1 MVVNPLEVKHHSL
14 TGRITFELMHQAF
27 LNVKRNR
34 GAAGVDKQSIEMF
47 EANLDQNLQ
56 ALMSDLKT
64 RGKFSPQPLRRV
76 LIPKAKGE
84 FRPLGIP
91 VVRDRIAQ
99 DVLRQLLEPLFEP
112 LFHPNSCGFRPKRN
126 CHQAVELVLDIWR
139 DGNRYVLDADISG
152 FFDNIPH
159 HVIMTGLS
167 NVVADGNILGI
178 VEGFLKSGVMEDG
191 VFKPTRIGTPQ
202 GGVISPLLANIAL
215 NYLDWQLQEHGLHF
229 VRYADDFV
237 ALCQSEE
244 QAKEALVLVESL
256 LSTDLELTLCPVKSH
271 LTTFSEGF
279 AFLGFDISSKSVTMR
294 HQSIEKFKD
303 KIREL
308 TCRSYNLDDDR
319 IMRVN
324 QVIRGTANYFAT
336 PFSHNRH
343 LFTKLDKWIRVRL
356 RCMKFNRKWKTDNRR
371 LRLKHF
377 KNRGL
382 LNLRDFYHEP
392 AEQIE

>member
-1 MVVNPLEVKHHSL
+1 MLVNPIKVKHHSL
-14 TGRITFELMHQAF
+14 TGRITPSLVRQAF

-34 GAAGVDKQSIEMF
+34 GAAGIDKQSIQMF

-56 ALMSDLKT
+56 ALLSDLKT
-64 RGKFSPQPLRRV
+64 RGDFSPQPLRRV
-76 LIPKAKGE
+76 LIPKGKGK

-91 VVRDRIAQ
+91 VIRDRVAQ

-126 CHQAVELVLDIWR
+126 CHQAVERVLSIWR
-139 DGNRYVLDADISG
+139 EGFPHVLDADISG

-167 NVVADGNILGI
+167 NVVADGNILCL
-178 VEGFLKSGVMEDG
+178 VEQFLKSGVMEDG
-191 VFKPTRIGTPQ
+191 VFKPTHIGTPQ

-215 NYLDWQLQEHGLHF
+215 NFLDWHLQDHGLHF

-237 ALCQSEE
+237 VLCQSEE
-244 QAKEALVLVESL
+244 QAKEALVLIGAFLTSY
-256 LSTDLELTLCPVKSH
+256 LELSLSPEKTHV
-271 LTTFSEGF
+271 TTFSEGF
-279 AFLGFDISSKSVTMR
+279 AFLGFDISSRSVTMR
-294 HQSIEKFKD
+294 PKSIEKFKD

-308 TCRSYNLDDDR
+308 TRRSYNFDKDR

-343 LFTKLDKWIRVRL
+343 LFTQLDKWIRVRL
-356 RCMKFNRKWKTDNRR
+356 RCMKYNRKWITDNRR
-371 LRLKHF
+371 FRLKHF
-377 KNRGL
+377 RNRGL
-382 LNLRDFYHEP
+382 LSLKDFYAIP
-392 AEQIE
+392 V

>member
-1 MVVNPLEVKHHSL
+1 MRK
-14 TGRITFELMHQAF
+14 AF

-34 GAAGVDKQSIEMF
+34 GAAGVDKQSIVMF
-47 EANLDQNLQ
+47 EANLEQNLQ
-56 ALMSDLKT
+56 ALLSDLKT
-64 RGKFSPQPLRRV
+64 RGTFSPHPLKRV
-76 LIPKAKGE
+76 RIDKGNGK

-112 LFHPNSCGFRPKRN
+112 LFHPNSCGFRPNRN
-126 CHQAVELVLDIWR
+126 CHQAIERVLDIWR
-139 DGNRYVLDADISG
+139 EGNRYVLDADISG

-178 VEGFLKSGVMEDG
+178 IERFLRSGVMEDG
-191 VFKPTRIGTPQ
+191 VFKPTTIGTPQ

-215 NYLDWQLQEHGLHF
+215 NYLDWHLHEHGLNF

-237 ALCQSEE
+237 VLCPSEE
-244 QAKEALVLVESL
+244 QAKEALVLVGAFL
-256 LSTDLELTLCPVKSH
+256 NTHLELKLCPEKSQV
-271 LTTFSEGF
+271 TTFSEGF
-279 AFLGFDISSKSVTMR
+279 AFLGFDISSRAVTMR
-294 HQSIEKFKD
+294 PKSIEKFKD

-308 TCRSYNLDDDR
+308 TCRSYNLDSYR

-336 PFSHNRH
+336 PFSHNRY
-343 LFTKLDKWIRVRL
+343 LFTELDKWIRVRL

-377 KNRGL
+377 KNKGL
-382 LNLRDFYHEP
+382 LSLRAFYHEP
-392 AEQIE
+392 A

>member
-1 MVVNPLEVKHHSL
+1 MLVNPLKVKHHSL
-14 TGRITFELMHQAF
+14 TGRITPELVLKAF

-47 EANLDQNLQ
+47 EANLEQNLQ
-56 ALMSDLKT
+56 ALLRDLKT
-64 RGKFSPQPLRRV
+64 RGSFTPQPLRRV
-76 LIPKAKGE
+76 LIAKSDGKS
-84 FRPLGIP
+84 RPLGIP

-112 LFHPNSCGFRPKRN
+112 LFHPNSCGFRPHRN
-126 CHQAVELVLDIWR
+126 CHQAVGLVLDIWK

-159 HVIMTGLS
+159 HAIMTGLS
-167 NVVADGNILGI
+167 NVVADGNILGL

-191 VFKPTRIGTPQ
+191 VFKPTHIGTPQ

-215 NYLDWQLQEHGLHF
+215 NFMDWHLHQHGLQF

-237 ALCQSEE
+237 VLCKSEE
-244 QAKEALVLVESL
+244 QAKEALVLVETFL
-256 LSTDLELTLCPVKSH
+256 NTQLELKLSPEKTHV
-271 LTTFSEGF
+271 TTFSGGF
-279 AFLGFDISSKSVTMR
+279 AFLGFDISSRAVKMR
-294 HQSIEKFKD
+294 LKSIEKFKD

-308 TCRSYNLDDDR
+308 TNRSYNLDRHR

-343 LFTKLDKWIRVRL
+343 LFTELDKWIRVRL
-356 RCMKFNRKWKTDNRR
+356 RSMKYNRKWKTDNRR
-371 LRLKHF
+371 FRLKHF
-377 KNRGL
+377 RNRGL

-392 AEQIE
+392 A

>member
-1 MVVNPLEVKHHSL
+1 MLVNPIEVKHHSL
-14 TGRITFELMHQAF
+14 TGRITSALVRQAF

-34 GAAGVDKQSIEMF
+34 GAAGVDQQSIQMF
-47 EANLDQNLQ
+47 EANLEQNLQ
-56 ALMSDLKT
+56 ALLNDLKT
-64 RGKFSPQPLRRV
+64 RGKFSPRPLRRV
-76 LIPKAKGE
+76 LISKGKGQ

-112 LFHPNSCGFRPKRN
+112 LFHPNSFGFRPGRN
-126 CHQAVELVLDIWR
+126 CHQAVDLVLSVWR
-139 DGNRYVLDADISG
+139 DGCCHVLDADISG

-167 NVVADGNILGI
+167 NVVADGNILGL
-178 VEGFLKSGVMEDG
+178 VEQFLKSGVMLDG
-191 VFKPTRIGTPQ
+191 VFKPTQIGTPQ

-215 NYLDWQLQEHGLHF
+215 NFLDWHLQEHGVRF

-237 ALCQSEE
+237 LLCQSET
-244 QAKEALVLVESL
+244 QAKEALVLIESFL
-256 LSTDLELTLCPVKSH
+256 TTHLELSLSPEKTQV
-271 LTTFSEGF
+271 TTVREGF
-279 AFLGFDISSKSVTMR
+279 AFLGFDISSRAVTMR
-294 HQSIEKFKD
+294 PKSIETFKD

-308 TCRSYNLDDDR
+308 TCRSYNLDDYR

-343 LFTKLDKWIRVRL
+343 LFTELDKWIRVRL
-356 RCMKFNRKWKTDNRR
+356 RCMKYNRKWKTDNRR
-371 LRLKHF
+371 FRLKHF
-377 KNRGL
+377 RNRGL
-382 LNLRDFYHEP
+382 LSLRDFYTAP
-392 AEQIE
+392 V

>member
-202 GGVISPLLANIAL
+202 GGVMTPRTQKVTLSL
-215 NYLDWQLQEHGLHF
+215 N
-229 VRYADDFV
+229 A
-237 ALCQSEE
+237 S
-244 QAKEALVLVESL
+244 
-256 LSTDLELTLCPVKSH
+256 
-271 LTTFSEGF
+271 
-279 AFLGFDISSKSVTMR
+279 
-294 HQSIEKFKD
+294 
-303 KIREL
+303 
-308 TCRSYNLDDDR
+308 
-319 IMRVN
+319 
-324 QVIRGTANYFAT
+324 
-336 PFSHNRH
+336 
-343 LFTKLDKWIRVRL
+343 
-356 RCMKFNRKWKTDNRR
+356 
-371 LRLKHF
+371 
-377 KNRGL
+377 
-382 LNLRDFYHEP
+382 
-392 AEQIE
+392 